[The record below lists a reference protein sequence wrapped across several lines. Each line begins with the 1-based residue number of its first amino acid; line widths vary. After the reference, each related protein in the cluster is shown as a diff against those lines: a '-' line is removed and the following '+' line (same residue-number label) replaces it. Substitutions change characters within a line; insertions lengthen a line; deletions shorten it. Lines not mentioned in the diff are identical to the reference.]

1 MNCSVM
7 EGKEF
12 NDEVLSCKELHF
24 NCPLLY
30 NTHKLI
36 YVSVFGLT
44 CEAQELLEVV
54 CLV

>member
-1 MNCSVM
+1 M

-12 NDEVLSCKELHF
+12 NDEVLSCEEWHF
-24 NCPLLY
+24 NCPLLH
-30 NTHKLI
+30 NTHKLVD
-36 YVSVFGLT
+36 VSVFDLT

>member
-1 MNCSVM
+1 M

-24 NCPLLY
+24 TCSLLPS
-30 NTHKLI
+30 THKLVD
-36 YVSVFGLT
+36 VSFLDLT
-44 CEAQELLEVV
+44 CGVWGLLEVV